1 VLLHAKTEVLCTT
14 RDRKC
19 LFEVLK
25 GKPVLDDLVCKPS
38 LNLDGGDYNIGS
50 VLSPQKE
57 CLMKVVK
64 LRNEEGSILLLLR
77 DSVV

>member
-1 VLLHAKTEVLCTT
+1 M
-14 RDRKC
+14 
-19 LFEVLK
+19 
-25 GKPVLDDLVCKPS
+25 LDDLVCKPS